1 MQFDRGVM
9 TMPHRRHVVASL
21 GAMILAPMAV
31 PAHASPLSVVIVGVG
46 IAGLSAARVLVQAGH
61 AVTVL
66 EARHRIGGRIHTSHA
81 WRDFPAD
88 LGASWIHGSEGNP
101 VTELAEKAGAR
112 TVPTSYDSS
121 QLHVSPALA
130 EAGVHDAAYDWAAGV
145 VRNALRGAERAD
157 NDISLRAAI
166 DLVSPPGQR
175 TPAQSAQLEFHLA
188 GNFEQEYGGSADRL
202 SAWSVQD
209 DEEFGGVDV
218 LFPGGYG
225 QLTDYLARG
234 LDIVTD
240 AAVSEVRWGGN
251 GVEVELNT
259 GRAIRAD
266 RVIVT
271 VPLGVLQ
278 HGGIRF
284 VPELPAAKR
293 KAIERL
299 GMGLLNKHFLRFET
313 AFWPPGI
320 DWFELLR
327 QEPGKWSQWVSL
339 AKTGAPVLL
348 GFTGADTARELERLD
363 DRAIVAEAVAA
374 MREMFGSSAP
384 EPVGSQITRWSR
396 DEWTLGSYSYNAV
409 GSGRADREELARPEA
424 GGALRFAGEA
434 CSADY
439 PGTVHG
445 ALLSG
450 RAAAG

>member
-1 MQFDRGVM
+1 
-9 TMPHRRHVVASL
+9 MPHRRSVVASL
-21 GAMILAPMAV
+21 GALILARSSDPV
-31 PAHASPLSVVIVGVG
+31 RSKPVSVVIIGAG
-46 IAGLSAARVLVQAGH
+46 IAGLSAAQALTQKGH
-61 AVTVL
+61 EVTVL
-66 EARHRIGGRIHTSHA
+66 EARKRIGGRIHTSRA
-81 WRDFPAD
+81 WPDLPMD
-88 LGASWIHGSEGNP
+88 LGASWIHGSKGNP
-101 VTELAEKAGAR
+101 VTELAERAGVR

-121 QLHVSPALA
+121 ELRISAALA
-130 EAGVHDAAYDWAAGV
+130 EAGLRAAGEAWAAGV
-145 VRNALRGAERAD
+145 VRKALQRAESSD

-166 DLVSPPGQR
+166 DQVSLPSQR

-188 GNFEQEYGGSADRL
+188 GNFEQEYGGAADRL
-202 SAWSVQD
+202 SAWSVED
-209 DEEFGGVDV
+209 GKEFGGKDV

-234 LDIVTD
+234 LDIATN
-240 AAVSEVRWGGN
+240 AAVNEVRWGGR
-251 GVEVELNT
+251 GVEAGLSSGQT
-259 GRAIRAD
+259 IRAD

-278 HGGIRF
+278 RGGIRF

-299 GMGLLNKHFLRFET
+299 GMGLLNKHFLRFEA

-320 DWFELLR
+320 DWFELLKH
-327 QEPGKWSQWVSL
+327 EPGKWSQWVSL

-348 GFTGADTARELERLD
+348 GFTGAATARELGRFD
-363 DRAIVAEAVAA
+363 DRDIIADAVAA
-374 MREMFGSSAP
+374 LREMFGSSAP

-396 DEWTLGSYSYNAV
+396 DEWALGSYSYNAV
-409 GSGRADREELARPEA
+409 GSGRADRQELSRPEA

>member
-1 MQFDRGVM
+1 M
-9 TMPHRRHVVASL
+9 
-21 GAMILAPMAV
+21 
-31 PAHASPLSVVIVGVG
+31 
-46 IAGLSAARVLVQAGH
+46 
-61 AVTVL
+61 
-66 EARHRIGGRIHTSHA
+66 
-81 WRDFPAD
+81 D
-88 LGASWIHGSEGNP
+88 LGASWIHGSKGNP
-101 VTELAEKAGAR
+101 VTELAERAGVR

-121 QLHVSPALA
+121 ELRISAALA
-130 EAGVHDAAYDWAAGV
+130 EAGVRDAGEAWAAGV
-145 VRNALRGAERAD
+145 VRKALQRAESSD

-166 DLVSPPGQR
+166 DQVSLPSQR

-188 GNFEQEYGGSADRL
+188 GNFEQEYGGAADRL
-202 SAWSVQD
+202 SAWFVD
-209 DEEFGGVDV
+209 DGKEFGGTDV

-234 LDIVTD
+234 LDIATN
-240 AAVSEVRWGGN
+240 APVSEVRWGGR
-251 GVEVELNT
+251 GVEVGLSSGQT
-259 GRAIRAD
+259 IRAD

-299 GMGLLNKHFLRFET
+299 GMGLLNKHFLRFEV

-327 QEPGKWSQWVSL
+327 HEPGKWSQWVSL

-348 GFTGADTARELERLD
+348 GFTGAAAARELERLG
-363 DRAIVAEAVAA
+363 DRDIIADAVAA
-374 MREMFGSSAP
+374 LREMFGSSAP

-396 DEWTLGSYSYNAV
+396 DEWALGSYSYNAV
-409 GSGRADREELARPEA
+409 GSGRADRQELSRPEA

>member
-1 MQFDRGVM
+1 MQFDRAAM
-9 TMPHRRHVVASL
+9 PIPHRRHIVASL
-21 GAMILAPMAV
+21 GAMILAPAAV
-31 PAHASPLSVVIVGVG
+31 PAQASPRSIVIIGAG
-46 IAGLSAARVLVQAGH
+46 IAGLSAAQALVQAGH

-66 EARHRIGGRIHTSHA
+66 EARDRIGGRIQTSHA
-81 WRDFPAD
+81 WPDVPVD

-101 VTELAEKAGAR
+101 VTGLAKRAGVS
-112 TVPTSYDSS
+112 TVQTSYDSS

-130 EAGVHDAAYDWAAGV
+130 AAGVRDAAESWAAGV
-145 VRNALRGAERAD
+145 VRKALRHAERAESD
-157 NDISLRAAI
+157 MSLRAAI
-166 DLVSPPGQR
+166 DRVSPPGQR

-202 SAWSVQD
+202 SAWSVED
-209 DEEFGGVDV
+209 DEEFGGADV

-234 LDIVTD
+234 LDIVTR
-240 AAVSEVRWGGN
+240 AAVSEVRWGGE
-251 GVEVELNT
+251 GVEVGLSS

-266 RVIVT
+266 RVIIT

-278 HGGIRF
+278 RGRVRF
-284 VPELPAAKR
+284 VPQLPAAKR

-299 GMGLLNKHFLRFET
+299 GMGLLNKHFLRFDK
-313 AFWPPGI
+313 AFWPSGI

-339 AKTGAPVLL
+339 AKAGAPVLL
-348 GFTGADTARELERLD
+348 GFTGADSARELERLD
-363 DRAIVAEAVAA
+363 DKAIVAEAVAA
-374 MREMFGSSAP
+374 LREMFGSSAP
-384 EPVGSQITRWSR
+384 EPVGSQVTRWSG
-396 DEWTLGSYSYNAV
+396 DEWALGSYSYNAV

-434 CSADY
+434 CSTDY